1 VSTPVSEPPEFIGRD
16 HLASDAL
23 AALSD
28 PSVRGVVVRGGP
40 ASGAAEFAGAVARR
54 VGVPTIVRGDRST
67 AAIELSALAPLMQ
80 PDVGNRPSLDMERL
94 AWAISALITAA
105 GEGAEPFV
113 VVDAALV
120 DDASAMALA
129 RVSDRGVPLVL
140 VTGRTTKLPAPL
152 AAAATGFH
160 AVELADLDDAS
171 VSELASVILGGSVE
185 PRIIRS
191 LTRLVGGATEACVE
205 LIEAAVGAGTFV
217 RSGGV
222 WRQRGELRLAGST
235 LARLGPVIDPLTPA
249 ELDAL
254 DLVALAP
261 SVDVEVVERLVGSD
275 VMVALEEQGLVT
287 LVDGAAAGGGASVE
301 VADRVVGSARL
312 QQMGGLR
319 RRHLARR
326 LLDGLDVTT
335 DSAGPDPVTLAA
347 VQLAA
352 GVTLDIDDVV
362 AAARIANQR
371 GELPLAIRLCEA
383 IATGERTPE
392 LTILLAELLTD
403 VGRNREADAVLHDL
417 RGRDDQERALI
428 AMARAVNLGIHLDEV
443 DEAVSILEAALDELC
458 EGPWAA
464 EVIGLH
470 GVIELMLGRPDHAL
484 RRVAPFLDHGSGRGF
499 VEAAIAAGP
508 ALVVVGQC
516 ERAAEL
522 AQASL
527 DERLSLGDQALL
539 ESAGLHALVR
549 GFGLAESGRFAEAD
563 ELTAFVLSAASDM
576 AATSGVMWAG
586 VIRGR
591 SMLDQGHYPEAVR
604 LFGLAASAA
613 LDLNL
618 GLHLAWARG
627 GALLACAQMGDHGAS
642 RRALDALDAS
652 PKTRLGMMWSEVER
666 ARAWAAVVAGDLRH
680 GALRLVEAADRARD
694 SGEIGMEIL
703 ALHDLVRIGRGDWFE
718 RLAALGDQVEGPLGA
733 ARVAHGRAFVDDDA
747 ESLVDVAAI
756 FESVG
761 ALVFAAEALNQA
773 SWIERRRGNIATAER
788 LRSQVMALRGRRPT
802 AATPGLSSHA
812 GLASL
817 TLREAEVAT
826 LVAAGRT
833 SKEVARHLDVSVRT
847 VDNLLQRVYRKLGVA
862 GRADLRDL
870 RSS

>member
-1 VSTPVSEPPEFIGRD
+1 VSVPTSEPLEFIGRD
-16 HLASDAL
+16 HVASNAL
-23 AALSD
+23 AALTD
-28 PSVRGVVVRGGP
+28 PRVRGIVVRGGP
-40 ASGAAEFAGAVARR
+40 ASGAAEFAAAVARR
-54 VGVPTIVRGDRST
+54 VGVPIVVRGDRSI
-67 AAIELSALAPLMQ
+67 AAIEFAALVPLVQ
-80 PDVGNRPSLDMERL
+80 PDVRDRPPLDVDRL
-94 AWAISALITAA
+94 AWAISALLTAA
-105 GEGAEPFV
+105 GEAAAPI
-113 VVDAALV
+113 VVDDATLV
-120 DDASAMALA
+120 DDASAVALA
-129 RVSDRGVPLVL
+129 RVSDRGLPLVL
-140 VTGRTTKLPAPL
+140 VTGRRTKLPAPL
-152 AAAATGFH
+152 ATVATAFH
-160 AVELADLDDAS
+160 VVELADLDDAS
-171 VSELASVILGGSVE
+171 VSELTSVILGGSVE

-191 LTRLVGGATEACVE
+191 LTRHVGGATAALIE
-205 LIEAAVGAGTFV
+205 LIDASVGAGTFV

-222 WRQRGELRLAGST
+222 WRQRGELRLPGST

-261 SVDVEVVERLVGSD
+261 SVDVEVVEPLVGSD
-275 VMVALEEQGLVT
+275 VMVALEEHGLVS
-287 LVDGAAAGGGASVE
+287 LVDVGGAASLE
-301 VADRVVGSARL
+301 VTDRVVGSARL

-326 LLDGLDVTT
+326 LLDGLDGLDVAA

-352 GVTLDIDDVV
+352 GVTLDTDDVV
-362 AAARIANQR
+362 VAAQVANQR

-383 IATGERTPE
+383 IASGERTPE
-392 LTILLAELLTD
+392 LTILLAELLTN

-417 RGRDDQERALI
+417 RGRDDQEQALI

-443 DEAVSILEAALDELC
+443 DEAIAILEAALDQVR

-464 EVIGLH
+464 EMIGLR
-470 GVIELMLGRPDHAL
+470 GVIELMLGRPEEAL
-484 RRVAPFLDHGSGRGF
+484 RRVAPFLDHGSGREF
-499 VEAAIAAGP
+499 VEAATAAGP
-508 ALVVVGQC
+508 ALVVVGRC

-527 DERLSLGDQALL
+527 DERLALGDQAML

-586 VIRGR
+586 VVRGR

-604 LFGLAASAA
+604 LFELAASAA

-627 GALLACAQMGDHGAS
+627 GALLAHAQMGDHSAS
-642 RRALDALDAS
+642 RHALDALDAS
-652 PKTRLGMMWSEVER
+652 PKTRLGMMSSEVER
-666 ARAWAAVVAGDLRH
+666 ARAWAEVVAGDLRG
-680 GALRLVEAADRARD
+680 GALRLVEAADRAHD

-718 RLAALGDQVEGPLGA
+718 RLAALADQVEGPLGA
-733 ARVAHGRAFVDDDA
+733 ARVAHGRAFADDDA
-747 ESLVDVAAI
+747 GALVDVAVS
-756 FESVG
+756 FESMG
-761 ALVFAAEALNQA
+761 TLVLAAEALNQA
-773 SWIERRRGNIATAER
+773 SWIERRRGHVGIAER
-788 LRSQVMALRGRRPT
+788 LRSQVMGLRGRRPT
-802 AATPGLSSHA
+802 ASTPGLASHA

-870 RSS
+870 RSG

>member
-1 VSTPVSEPPEFIGRD
+1 MSVPASEPLEFIGRD
-16 HLASDAL
+16 HVASDAL
-23 AALSD
+23 AALTD

-40 ASGAAEFAGAVARR
+40 ASGAAEFAVAVARG
-54 VGVPTIVRGDRST
+54 VGVPIVVRGDRST
-67 AAIELSALAPLMQ
+67 AAIELSALVPLRQ
-80 PDVGNRPSLDMERL
+80 PDVGDRPSPDVDRL
-94 AWAISALITAA
+94 AWAVSALLTAA
-105 GEGAEPFV
+105 GEGAAPV
-113 VVDAALV
+113 VVDDAALV

-129 RVSDRGVPLVL
+129 CVSDRGVPLVL
-140 VTGRTTKLPAPL
+140 ITGRRTKLPAPL
-152 AAAATGFH
+152 ATVATGFRV
-160 AVELADLDDAS
+160 VELVDLEDAS
-171 VSELASVILGGSVE
+171 VSELASLILGGSVE

-191 LTRLVGGATEACVE
+191 LTRLVGGATGAFVE
-205 LIEAAVGAGTFV
+205 LIDAAVGAGTFV

-235 LARLGPVIDPLTPA
+235 LARLGPVFDPLTPA

-275 VMVALEEQGLVT
+275 VTVALEEHGLVS
-287 LVDGAAAGGGASVE
+287 LVDVGGAASIE
-301 VADRVVGSARL
+301 VTDRVVGSARL

-326 LLDGLDVTT
+326 LLDGLDAAA

-362 AAARIANQR
+362 VAARTANRR

-383 IATGERTPE
+383 IAGGARTPE
-392 LTILLAELLTD
+392 LAILLAELLTN
-403 VGRNREADAVLHDL
+403 VGRNLEADAVLHDL

-428 AMARAVNLGIHLDEV
+428 AMTRAVNLGIHLDEV
-443 DEAVSILEAALDELC
+443 DEAVAILEAALDEVC

-464 EVIGLH
+464 EIIGLR
-470 GVIELMLGRPDHAL
+470 GVIELMLGRPDEAL
-484 RRVAPFLDHGSGRGF
+484 RRVAPFLDHGSGREF
-499 VEAAIAAGP
+499 VEAATAAGP
-508 ALVVVGQC
+508 ALVVVGRC

-522 AQASL
+522 AEASL
-527 DERLSLGDQALL
+527 DERLALGDQALL

-576 AATSGVMWAG
+576 AVTNGVMWAG
-586 VIRGR
+586 VVRGR
-591 SMLDQGHYPEAVR
+591 SMLDQGHYPEAIR
-604 LFGLAASAA
+604 LFELAASAA

-618 GLHLAWARG
+618 GLHLSWARG
-627 GALLACAQMGDHGAS
+627 GAVLAHAQMGDHGAA

-652 PKTRLGMMWSEVER
+652 PKTRLGMMSSEVER
-666 ARAWAAVVAGDLRH
+666 ARAWAAVVAGDLRG
-680 GALRLVEAADRARD
+680 GAIRLVGAADRAHD

-703 ALHDLVRIGRGDWFE
+703 ALHDLVRIGRADWVE
-718 RLAALGDQVEGPLGA
+718 RLAAVADQVEGPLGA
-733 ARVAHGRAFVDDDA
+733 ARIAHGRAFAADDA
-747 ESLVDVAAI
+747 EALVEVSAS
-756 FESVG
+756 FESMG
-761 ALVFAAEALNQA
+761 TLVFAAEALNQA
-773 SWIERRRGNIATAER
+773 SWIERRRGHVAVAER

-802 AATPGLSSHA
+802 AATPGLASHA

-826 LVAAGRT
+826 LVAAGRS

-847 VDNLLQRVYRKLGVA
+847 VDNLLQRVYRKLGVT

-870 RSS
+870 RSG